1 MSEILIKNADYI
13 LTMDEAR
20 RALQGA
26 DIHIHDGEIIAVET
40 DYKPPV
46 SCYVVQA
53 KGCVVTPGLVNTHHH
68 LY

>member
-1 MSEILIKNADYI
+1 MSDILIKNADYI

-46 SCYVVQA
+46 SC
-53 KGCVVTPGLVNTHHH
+53 
-68 LY
+68 